1 MTKIEEKFG
10 AQGVTGAQMRKILD
24 AYDVRMQNA
33 GIGQTGLFEDIPDN
47 LIEDT
52 LNSLNIK
59 IKAKKTRASKKNQEK
74 YKQDPDIN

>member
-1 MTKIEEKFG
+1 
-10 AQGVTGAQMRKILD
+10 MRKILD

-33 GIGQTGLFEDIPDN
+33 GLGQTGLFEDIPDN

-59 IKAKKTRASKKNQEK
+59 IKAKKTRASKKKSRKIQTRS
-74 YKQDPDIN
+74 